1 MQKEKIRALNLVGR
15 RSITFDLQAWKITN
29 EIILKISEILK
40 SDHVCSDSDFGGL
53 GMLVKQLT
61 DKACNHIHLFI
72 SSLALADLVKM
83 YKSPDNAKKYIADE
97 SIRRLINSLMS
108 TDMHMRR

>member
-1 MQKEKIRALNLVGR
+1 M
-15 RSITFDLQAWKITN
+15 
-29 EIILKISEILK
+29 ILK

-97 SIRRLINSLMS
+97 SILADLSHELELSMEPIDFAGFSLMS
-108 TDMHMRR
+108 TVCDFTGAVLKEIGRSAEIDR